1 MHPLSEAPAAAEMG
15 FNWHTA
21 AVVGVAAVAAVI
33 GWKIFKNLSGKQ

>member
-1 MHPLSEAPAAAEMG
+1 MHPLSEAPVTAEIG

-33 GWKIFKNLSGKQ
+33 GWKIFKSMTGQS